1 MAQFEYQVRTGSGKR
16 LKGKMNASDK
26 AAAMEELRKR
36 GLKVFSLVEK
46 NNTVLSKEIYIGNP
60 VKSIHFIIYCRQ
72 FATLMRAGITIVDAT
87 TILAGQT
94 ESKALKSALIQ
105 VSSSLLKGIPFS
117 QAVQEHR
124 KIFPSLFVSMV
135 RAGEET
141 GDLEGT
147 LDRLAMFFEKQHST
161 REKVKSALTYPATV
175 AVLAIVSTVYLLWAI
190 VPQFITMFDSF
201 DAELPA
207 ITIAVLA
214 LSNSIQH
221 YWYFWGLAILILIAA
236 FFVAKRTEQ
245 GAYWI
250 DYMKLK
256 VPVFGKLNQKSSI
269 AQFTRTFSSLYAS
282 AVPVLQ
288 SLTIVEDVAGNR
300 VIGQV
305 IRSAG
310 DALRQGRS
318 LSGPLEKSWVFPPLV
333 TQMIAIGEETGA
345 LGDMLAKVADFYE
358 MDVDNT
364 VDRLKSLLEPILITF
379 LAAVVGVIM
388 AAIMLPMFSLYG
400 SVSGG

>member
-1 MAQFEYQVRTGSGKR
+1 MAQFEYQVRTGSGKQ
-16 LKGKMNASDK
+16 LKGKLNASDK

-72 FATLMRAGITIVDAT
+72 FATLIRAGITIVDAT

-94 ESKALKSALIQ
+94 ESKALKGALIQ

-117 QAVQEHR
+117 QAVQEHKR
-124 KIFPSLFVSMV
+124 IFPSLFVSMV

-147 LDRLAMFFEKQHST
+147 LDRLAFFFEKQHST

-190 VPQFITMFDSF
+190 VPQFITMFASF

-221 YWYFWGLAILILIAA
+221 HWYFWGLAILILIAT
-236 FFVAKRTEQ
+236 FFIAKRTDK
-245 GAYWI
+245 GSYWI

-288 SLTIVEDVAGNR
+288 SLTIVEDVAGNK
-300 VIGQV
+300 VIGNV

-310 DALRQGRS
+310 DSLRQGRS
-318 LSGPLEKSWVFPPLV
+318 LSAPLEKSWVFPPLV

-345 LGDMLAKVADFYE
+345 LGDMLGKVADFYE

-364 VDRLKSLLEPILITF
+364 VDRLKSLLEPLLITF
-379 LAAVVGVIM
+379 LAAVIGVIM
-388 AAIMLPMFSLYG
+388 AAIMLPMFTLYG
-400 SVSGG
+400 SIG

>member
-1 MAQFEYQVRTGSGKR
+1 
-16 LKGKMNASDK
+16 
-26 AAAMEELRKR
+26 
-36 GLKVFSLVEK
+36 
-46 NNTVLSKEIYIGNP
+46 
-60 VKSIHFIIYCRQ
+60 
-72 FATLMRAGITIVDAT
+72 
-87 TILAGQT
+87 
-94 ESKALKSALIQ
+94 
-105 VSSSLLKGIPFS
+105 
-117 QAVQEHR
+117 
-124 KIFPSLFVSMV
+124 
-135 RAGEET
+135 
-141 GDLEGT
+141 
-147 LDRLAMFFEKQHST
+147 
-161 REKVKSALTYPATV
+161 
-175 AVLAIVSTVYLLWAI
+175 
-190 VPQFITMFDSF
+190 MFDSF

-221 YWYFWGLAILILIAA
+221 YWYLWGLAILILIAA

-269 AQFTRTFSSLYAS
+269 AQFSRTFSSLYAS

-310 DALRQGRS
+310 DSLRQGRS

-345 LGDMLAKVADFYE
+345 LGDMLGKVADFYE

-388 AAIMLPMFSLYG
+388 AAIMLPMFSLY
-400 SVSGG
+400 SSLS